1 MKFKGSEQMEIK
13 IPKKVDYILNIL
25 HEKGYEAY
33 AVGGCVR
40 DALLG
45 REPEDWDITT
55 SAQPEQ
61 VKELFARTIDTG
73 LQHGTV
79 TVMLQSEGFE
89 ITTYRID
96 GVYEDGRHP
105 KEVQFT
111 SDLIEDLKRRDFT
124 INAMAYSKEEG
135 IVDAF
140 DGVGDLKRGVIKCV
154 GDARERFSED
164 ALRMLRAVRFAGQLG
179 FEIEEKTKEA
189 ILEKAS
195 TLEKISAERIRVELD
210 KLLCSDHPMRLVM
223 AQELGITKIVLP
235 EFDEMLVTP
244 QNNPH
249 HQYNVGIH
257 SLKAVEIVHN
267 LAKEAGLDKKMYSI
281 LSWTAFLHDVG
292 KPSCM
297 TEDEEGIHHF
307 YKHPA
312 VGKDMARNILRRLRF
327 DNYAVDTVCHLI
339 LYHDVTF
346 SDKKGKM
353 RKLINKI
360 GSQYMEHLFLMMRAD
375 TLSQSAYMRE
385 EKLKILD
392 IAQKLYQE
400 VCEAKE
406 CVTLKMLAVNGTD
419 LFDAGF
425 PKGKCMGEILN
436 SLLEMVLENP
446 ELNQKEI
453 LLAEAKERFG
463 EYLVQRII
471 SN

>member
-1 MKFKGSEQMEIK
+1 MEIK
-13 IPKKVDYILNIL
+13 IPEKVDYILNIL
-25 HEKGYEAY
+25 HENGYEAY

-61 VKELFARTIDTG
+61 VKALFTRTIDTG

-96 GVYEDGRHP
+96 GIYEDGRHP

-124 INAMAYSKEEG
+124 INAMAYSKEDG

-140 DGVGDLKRGVIKCV
+140 DGVGDLKRGAIKCV

-189 ILEKAS
+189 ILEKAP

-210 KLLCSDHPMRLVM
+210 KLLCSNHPMRLVT
-223 AQELGITKIVLP
+223 AQELGITKVVLP
-235 EFDEMLVTP
+235 EFDEMLATP

-257 SLKAVEIVHN
+257 SLKSVEIVHN
-267 LAKEAGLDKKMYSI
+267 FAKEAGLDKKMYSI
-281 LSWTAFLHDVG
+281 MSWTALLHDVG

-297 TEDEEGIHHF
+297 TEDEQGIHHF

-312 VGKDMARNILRRLRF
+312 AGKDMARDILRRLRF

-339 LYHDVTF
+339 LYHDVRF
-346 SDKKGKM
+346 SEKKGKM
-353 RKLINKI
+353 RKLMNKV
-360 GSQYMEHLFLMMRAD
+360 GSEYMEYLFMMMRAD
-375 TLSQSAYMRE
+375 TLSQSTYMRD
-385 EKLKILD
+385 EKLNNLD
-392 IAQKLYQE
+392 MAQKLYKE

-406 CVTLKMLAVNGTD
+406 CVTLKMLAVNGMD
-419 LFDAGF
+419 LMDAGF

-436 SLLEMVLENP
+436 ALLEMVLEKP
-446 ELNQKEI
+446 ELNEKEI
-453 LLAEAKERFG
+453 LLKEAKERFG
-463 EYLVQRII
+463 EYLV
-471 SN
+471 

>member
-1 MKFKGSEQMEIK
+1 MEIQ
-13 IPKKVDYILNIL
+13 IPEKVDYILNIL
-25 HEKGYEAY
+25 HENGHEAY

-61 VKELFARTIDTG
+61 VKELFTRTIDTG

-111 SDLIEDLKRRDFT
+111 SDLIEDLNRRDFT
-124 INAMAYSKEEG
+124 INAMAYSKEDG

-189 ILEKAS
+189 ILEKAP

-210 KLLCSDHPMRLVM
+210 KLLCSNHPMRMVT
-223 AQELGITKIVLP
+223 AQELGITKVVLP
-235 EFDEMLVTP
+235 EFDEMLATP

-257 SLKAVEIVHN
+257 SIKAVEIVHN

-292 KPSCM
+292 KPYCM

-312 VGKDMARNILRRLRF
+312 VGKDMARDILRRLRF
-327 DNYAVDTVCHLI
+327 DNYATDTICHLI

-346 SDKKGKM
+346 SDRKGKM
-353 RKLINKI
+353 RKMMNKI
-360 GSQYMEHLFLMMRAD
+360 GSEYMEYLFMMMRAD
-375 TLSQSAYMRE
+375 TLSQSTYMRE
-385 EKLKILD
+385 EKLKGLD
-392 IAQKLYQE
+392 MAQQLYKE

-406 CVTLKMLAVNGTD
+406 CVTLKMLAVNGMD
-419 LFDAGF
+419 LLDAGF

-436 SLLEMVLENP
+436 ALLEMVLENP

-453 LLAEAKERFG
+453 LLSEAKERFG
-463 EYLVQRII
+463 EYLL
-471 SN
+471 

>member
-1 MKFKGSEQMEIK
+1 MEIK
-13 IPKKVDYILNIL
+13 IPEKVDYILNIL
-25 HEKGYEAY
+25 HENGYEAY

-61 VKELFARTIDTG
+61 VKALFTRTIDTG

-79 TVMLQSEGFE
+79 TIMLQSEGFE

-96 GVYEDGRHP
+96 GIYEDGRHP

-124 INAMAYSKEEG
+124 INAMAYSKEDG

-189 ILEKAS
+189 ILEKAP

-210 KLLCSDHPMRLVM
+210 KLLCSDHPMRLVT
-223 AQELGITKIVLP
+223 AQELGITKVVLP
-235 EFDEMLVTP
+235 EFDEMLATP

-257 SLKAVEIVHN
+257 SLKSVEIVHN
-267 LAKEAGLDKKMYSI
+267 FAKEAGLDKKMYSI
-281 LSWTAFLHDVG
+281 MSWTALLHDVG

-297 TEDEEGIHHF
+297 TEDEQGSHHF

-312 VGKDMARNILRRLRF
+312 AGKDMTRDILRRLRF

-339 LYHDVTF
+339 LYHDVRF
-346 SDKKGKM
+346 SGKKGKM
-353 RKLINKI
+353 RKLMNKV
-360 GSQYMEHLFLMMRAD
+360 GSEYMEYLFMMMRAD
-375 TLSQSAYMRE
+375 TLSQSTYMRE
-385 EKLKILD
+385 EKLNNLD
-392 IAQKLYQE
+392 MAQKLYKE

-406 CVTLKMLAVNGTD
+406 CVTLKMLAVNGMD
-419 LFDAGF
+419 LMDAGF

-436 SLLEMVLENP
+436 ALLEMVLENP
-446 ELNQKEI
+446 GLNQKEI
-453 LLAEAKERFG
+453 LLAEAKERFS
-463 EYLVQRII
+463 EYLV
-471 SN
+471 